1 MSPRTATA
9 LAHPNIALVK
19 YWGKRDAAL
28 NLPAVP
34 SLSLTL
40 DGFATTTTVR
50 WGAAADRLV
59 LGGVE
64 RGPAE
69 LRKVSRVLDLGWG
82 GADRPG
88 AEVTSENNFPTAA
101 GLASSSSAFAA
112 LALAAAAAAG
122 QPIDRARLSVIAR
135 QGSGSA
141 CRSLWGGFVE
151 WRMGARADGTDS
163 HGVPVAPADHW
174 DLRLV
179 VAVVSAEK
187 KAVGSTDGMT
197 RTAQTCPLFPGFVSS
212 APADVDQA
220 RSAVLARD
228 LPLLGAAMER
238 STNKMHATMIAT
250 EPTVRYW
257 KPVSVAVLDAV
268 EAMRADGLSCYS
280 TMDAGPNVKVLCA
293 TADAERVAATLRAVP
308 GLVRVEVLAPGGDAR
323 LIG

>member
-1 MSPRTATA
+1 
-9 LAHPNIALVK
+9 
-19 YWGKRDAAL
+19 
-28 NLPAVP
+28 
-34 SLSLTL
+34 L
-40 DGFATTTTVR
+40 DFH
-50 WGAAADRLV
+50 
-59 LGGVE
+59 
-64 RGPAE
+64 
-69 LRKVSRVLDLGWG
+69 
-82 GADRPG
+82 

-308 GLVRVEVLAPGGDAR
+308 GLVRVEVDPPDQAGIVELRVIDTGVGFEPAVAERIFEPYRQAGPEIARRFGGTG
-323 LIG
+323 LGLSISQIGRAHV